1 MIDTEKLCPMC
12 MGNNEG
18 EQFCPIC
25 GFDKATQNPQDALPI
40 KYMLAE
46 RFIIGKATAKNSEG
60 ITYIAYDTKEEKVVE
75 IKEYLPSGASKRN
88 PDKTVSVVSG
98 CEFAYNEGLMEF
110 LEINRTL
117 IDIQLQSVPEVYS
130 AFEENG
136 TCYAVMDKVSGI
148 TLADFLERNGKTLK
162 WEQARPLFL
171 PLIDTIIALNEKR
184 IFHLGISPET
194 VIVGRD
200 AKLRLSAICVH
211 STRCVENDIAPELF
225 DGFAAAEQYADM
237 NLSVGA
243 HTDVYGLSAT
253 LFRTLIGMI
262 PPKAD
267 ERINNDSMTIPSK
280 FADELPRQVLV
291 ALANG
296 LQVLPNNRTS
306 TVEAF
311 KNELVYGETQESV
324 RRAAEAR
331 KAARE
336 AELAREI
343 SSDTKI
349 AEKTRKKAE
358 KQEKGT
364 SSAKY
369 ALVSA
374 LCTAGFFLILAL
386 IVVFVFRDTIF
397 PKTQQDDKTPTTSM
411 PSQPAIGDV
420 DEDANQ
426 TIAKLYRVPALVGK
440 YYSQLDGEYEE
451 FKFEITGQ
459 EYSDKARGT
468 ICSQSVKA
476 GSDVAKGTKIEL
488 VISLGPKEI
497 KVANVI
503 GKTKDEAVLEL
514 LKQGFIYENISVEEK
529 YDSSKSPAVVIK
541 QTPTYGSTVN
551 TNIAVTIYVNSYKGD
566 E

>member
-18 EQFCPIC
+18 EGLCPIC
-25 GFDKATQNPQDALPI
+25 GFDQTMQNPQDALPI

-46 RFIIGKATAKNSEG
+46 RFIIGKATGKNSEG
-60 ITYIAYDTKEEKVVE
+60 ITYTAYDTKEEKVVE

-88 PDKTVSVVSG
+88 PDKTVSVVAG

-136 TCYAVMDKVSGI
+136 TCYAVMDKISGI
-148 TLADFLERNGKTLK
+148 TLSDFLERNGTTLK

-184 IFHLGISPET
+184 IYHLGISPET

-211 STRCVENDIAPELF
+211 STRCEANDIVPQLF
-225 DGFAAAEQYADM
+225 DGFAAAEQYSGT
-237 NLSVGA
+237 NLNVGA

-253 LFRTLIGMI
+253 IFRTLIGML

-267 ERINNDSMTIPSK
+267 ERIDNDSMTIPSK

-296 LQVLPNNRTS
+296 LQVLPQNRTS

-324 RRAAEAR
+324 RRAAQAR

-349 AEKTRKKAE
+349 AEKNRKKAE
-358 KQEKGT
+358 KAEKGV
-364 SSAKY
+364 SAAKY
-369 ALVSA
+369 ALISA
-374 LCTAGFFLILAL
+374 ACTAGIFLLIGL
-386 IVVFVFRDTIF
+386 IVVIMFKDTFF
-397 PKTQQDDKTPTTSM
+397 PKEEKDKTPDTSM
-411 PSQPAIGDV
+411 PQYESIGDV
-420 DEDANQ
+420 DPGANEQ
-426 TIAKLYRVPALVGK
+426 ITKLYRVPNIEGK
-440 YYSQLDGEYEE
+440 YYSQIEGEYEE
-451 FKFEITGQ
+451 FKFEIKGK
-459 EYSDKARGT
+459 EYSDRARGT
-468 ICSQSVKA
+468 ICSQTVKA
-476 GSDVAKGTKIEL
+476 GTDVAKGTKIEL
-488 VISLGPKEI
+488 IISLGPKEI
-497 KVANVI
+497 KIANVI

-514 LKQGFIYENISVEEK
+514 LKQGFIYENITIEEK
-529 YDSSKSPAVVIK
+529 YDSSKKPEVVIK
-541 QTPTYGSTVN
+541 QTPTYSSTVN
-551 TNIAVTIYVNSYKGD
+551 TDIAVTIYVNSYEGED
-566 E
+566 